1 MKIKHPHVCV
11 WTGHDW
17 LPTLHFAR
25 LAEST
30 FTSGEAY
37 RLGVL
42 EEKENERLRTRRTK
56 EQNDKMWAMLAEF
69 AEQAQHP
76 YAVRN
81 FSDDEWKV
89 LLMHAMGQ
97 DLRLLPSLDGQTVV
111 PYGSRSSHM
120 TIAQMTEFIEFMY
133 AKGTEYGVKFSD
145 QEGITWQR

>member
-1 MKIKHPHVCV
+1 MKLPTCIYA
-11 WTGHDW
+11 WTGEAMQ
-17 LPTLHFAR
+17 PTLHYAR
-25 LAEST
+25 LAESS

-37 RLGVL
+37 RLMVV
-42 EEKENERLRTRRTK
+42 EEKERERLHTRRTK

-69 AEQAQHP
+69 AEQAKHP
-76 YAVRN
+76 YDIRK

-111 PYGSRSSHM
+111 PYGGRSSHM